1 MHIDLSALG
10 WDDAFAAA
18 YARQHHRPGQR
29 PARVSRVDRGVCTAL
44 AADGPVRASL
54 AGSLLAQAASDPGA
68 LPCAGD
74 WLVVRTWPDG
84 RLTAEAILP
93 RRTAIVRAV
102 AGEESFGQLLAANVD
117 AVAVVEPVDPSPDL
131 GRIERLLALAWESG
145 AKPLLV
151 LTKADL
157 AADPLALAEQM
168 PGRESGVEVHAVSVR
183 TQLGLD
189 ALRPLVAY
197 GRTLG
202 LLGQSGA
209 GKSSLVNA
217 LAGAQVMR
225 TQTLRGDG
233 RGRHTTTYR
242 ALIPMPGGGAVLDTP
257 GIRLVGMFD
266 TAAGLDRAFADVTEL
281 AEHCRFQDCNHAD
294 EPGCAVRA
302 AVDDG
307 ALSPRRFAH
316 WQKLQK
322 EQMLAAVRRMKRESR
337 GKSRRLARP

>member
-1 MHIDLSALG
+1 MSIDLSALG
-10 WDDAFAAA
+10 WDDAFAAV
-18 YARQHHRPGQR
+18 YAAGHDRPGQR
-29 PARVSRVDRGVCTAL
+29 PARVSRVDRGVCTAI
-44 AADGPVRASL
+44 AADGPLRASL
-54 AGSLLAQAASDPGA
+54 GGGLLARAARDPGA

-74 WLVVRTWPDG
+74 WLVVRTWPDE
-84 RLTAEAILP
+84 RLTAEAVLP

-102 AGEESFGQLLAANVD
+102 AGEESFGQVLAANID

-145 AKPLLV
+145 AKPLVV

-157 AADPLALAEQM
+157 AADPEAIAAQM
-168 PGRESGVEVHAVSVR
+168 PGRASGVQVYAVSAR
-183 TQLGLD
+183 TGLGLD
-189 ALRPLVAY
+189 ALRPLVAH

-217 LAGAQVMR
+217 LAGAVVMQ
-225 TQTLRGDG
+225 TQALRADG

-257 GIRLVGMFD
+257 GVRLVGMFD
-266 TAAGLDRAFADVTEL
+266 TVTGLDRAFADVTEL
-281 AEHCRFQDCNHAD
+281 ATHCRFQDCRHGE
-294 EPGCAVRA
+294 EPDCAVRA
-302 AVDDG
+302 AVQDG
-307 ALSPRRFAH
+307 ELSPRRYAS

-337 GKSRRLARP
+337 ERRRLARP